1 MTQNFV
7 NQDVVNSFTQ
17 QVKPVVGAVQEFNK
31 LSLNHLEKVVNLELA
46 NLRAYTD
53 LGLANLKAGA
63 EVRNVENFKDYTTR
77 QGELAQTLGSKL
89 VEDAKT
95 LAELNAQFNVD
106 ALKLVQ
112 EQAGKFSKQAV

>member
-17 QVKPVVGAVQEFNK
+17 QFEPVVGAVQEFNK
-31 LSLNHLEKVVNLELA
+31 LSLNHLEKVVNLELS

-53 LGLANLKAGA
+53 LGLANLRAGA
-63 EVRNVENFKDYTTR
+63 EVRNVENFKNYTAR
-77 QGELAQTLGSKL
+77 QGELAQTLGNKL
-89 VEDAKT
+89 VEDTKT